1 MSIWSE
7 GDLQL
12 DDVRIHYYRTG
23 VGEKPPLMLLHGFSD
38 NGLCWS
44 EVVFEWASDFDII
57 LPDARGHG
65 LSSGSASG
73 DYRKQAMVE
82 DVVALIRS
90 LKLGPVWL
98 GGHSMGAGVAAVVA
112 SEWPDLVRAVMLEDG
127 ALFVPREQPTSSQEE
142 PRRHSWLFEVRA
154 QSLEERKAVC
164 QKNTGW
170 SEVTVEQWAIS
181 KDQLNAAIL
190 SVGPAPV
197 IGERPPMEILATIR
211 SPLLLVTGDP
221 TRGAM
226 ITPKQAAQILAAQP
240 RARELHIPNT
250 GHCIRYDQPRTYA
263 ESVGEWLRSQGPH
276 A

>member
-23 VGEKPPLMLLHGFSD
+23 AGEKPPLVLLHGFSD

-44 EVVFEWASDFDII
+44 EVVREWASDFDII

-73 DYRKQAMVE
+73 NYRQRAMAE
-82 DVVALIRS
+82 DVVALIQA
-90 LKLGPVWL
+90 LNLGSVRL
-98 GGHSMGAGVAAVVA
+98 GGHSMGGGVAAVVA
-112 SEWPDLVRAVMLEDG
+112 SEWPELVRAVALEDA
-127 ALFVPREQPTSSQEE
+127 ALFIPREQPTSSQEE
-142 PRRHSWLFEVRA
+142 GQRRHGWLFEVRT
-154 QSLEERKAVC
+154 QSLEERKAAC

-181 KDQLNAAIL
+181 KDQLNMAIL
-190 SVGPAPV
+190 SAGPAPV
-197 IGERPPMEILATIR
+197 IGERSPMEVLTTIR
-211 SPLLLVTGDP
+211 CPLLLVTGDP

-226 ITPKQAAQILAAQP
+226 ITPEQAAQILTTQP

-250 GHCIRYDQPRTYA
+250 GHCIRYDQPRAYA
-263 ESVGEWLRSQGPH
+263 ESVGEWLRNV
-276 A
+276 